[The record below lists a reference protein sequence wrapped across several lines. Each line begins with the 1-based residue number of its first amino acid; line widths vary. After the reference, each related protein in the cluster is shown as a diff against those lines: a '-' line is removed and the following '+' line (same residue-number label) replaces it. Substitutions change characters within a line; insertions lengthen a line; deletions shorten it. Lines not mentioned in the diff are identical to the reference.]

1 MYNKIYYAYIHDK
14 FTNLIFIYKYIM
26 NNESIQKF
34 VLVIARRGGQ
44 LPSNWRG
51 AKGGAC
57 AARPEANYLVIGRP
71 GVAITN

>member
-1 MYNKIYYAYIHDK
+1 MLRAFEKGDAKCYE
-14 FTNLIFIYKYIM
+14 TL
-26 NNESIQKF
+26 
-34 VLVIARRGGQ
+34 VLVIARRGGK